1 MKVAR
6 IELKNHPSRNSADQL
21 PVRVDRVIYN
31 LEDGDQATKDVIQH
45 PGAVVIVPVL
55 PDGRICLIQ
64 NYRVAVDREM
74 IELPAG
80 TLEPGEPPI
89 ETARREL
96 IEETGYRALDMKP
109 MMDLLMSP
117 GILFEHMYV
126 FVAFGLQPGDP
137 NREHGEEIRNLL
149 VSRSEVIEMLKS
161 NTITD
166 SKSVS
171 ALLYFLTFVQNG

>member
-1 MKVAR
+1 MSSR
-6 IELKNHPSRNSADQL
+6 ITQRDTLLTASRF
-21 PVRVDRVIYN
+21 RVDRVQYQ
-31 LEDGDQATKDVIQH
+31 LESGASATKEVIQH

-55 PDGRICLIQ
+55 ADGRICLIQ

-96 IEETGYRALDMKP
+96 IEETGYRADQIEP
-109 MMDLLMSP
+109 MIDLLMSP
-117 GILFEHMYV
+117 GILHEHMYV
-126 FVAFGLQPGDP
+126 FVASGLQLGEP
-137 NREHGEEIRNLL
+137 NREVGEEIRNML
-149 VSRSEVIEMLKS
+149 VTQAEVVELLKS
-161 NTITD
+161 NKICD

-171 ALLYFLTFVQNG
+171 ALLYYLTFVKNT

>member
-1 MKVAR
+1 MSSR
-6 IELKNHPSRNSADQL
+6 IKQRETLLNASRF
-21 PVRVDRVIYN
+21 RVDRVTYD
-31 LEDGDQATKDVIQH
+31 LENGGQATKEVIQH

-96 IEETGYRALDMKP
+96 IEETGYRATELRP

-117 GILFEHMYV
+117 GILYEHMHV
-126 FVAFGLQPGDP
+126 FTAHGLEPGSPDL
-137 NREHGEEIRNLL
+137 EHGEEIRNLL
-149 VSRSEVIEMLKS
+149 VDRAEVVHLLKS
-161 NTITD
+161 NRISD

-171 ALLYFLTFVQNG
+171 ALLYFLTFIQPS